1 MNSPATDARRFL
13 SACAL
18 GFVLGIFYGALR
30 PMRRRF
36 PRTADLFFCAALVPA
51 WLYLSCALCRGDL
64 RLGYTF
70 GLFAGKAGLGGGAGR
85 IFPRMTNGVASC
97 CSART
102 SLWVLTVGG

>member
-51 WLYLSCALCRGDL
+51 WLYLSFALCRGDL
-64 RLGYTF
+64 RLG
-70 GLFAGKAGLGGGAGR
+70 
-85 IFPRMTNGVASC
+85 
-97 CSART
+97 
-102 SLWVLTVGG
+102 

>member
-36 PRTADLFFCAALVPA
+36 PRTADLFFCAALVPELENLGFA
-51 WLYLSCALCRGDL
+51 FGESKAVLSIQGGKLSAVTLSA
-64 RLGYTF
+64 
-70 GLFAGKAGLGGGAGR
+70 AGEVPFLVTTIPLSFHAELN
-85 IFPRMTNGVASC
+85 IP
-97 CSART
+97 
-102 SLWVLTVGG
+102 